1 MVTTRRRVVNCSIS
15 ARQPQGM
22 RGRRQWK
29 GIIHWDEQST
39 LTSGALKPGTQWK
52 QSWIQYG
59 QLCWTFSKVERS
71 TNWTKS
77 TVLNSTL
84 LPGFTS
90 RHQLHDGSCRR
101 GTTALGREDSDIHF
115 TSHFTLYSHNLHF
128 NTYYCNCMSSS
139 SSSSSFICEREYNKP
154 TWQSI
159 IIEQMSAQDS
169 HATRGC
175 SNATSV
181 HRDFF
186 DYCTS

>member
-1 MVTTRRRVVNCSIS
+1 MVTVWRRAVNCYMS
-15 ARQPQGM
+15 ARQP
-22 RGRRQWK
+22 RGTRSRRRLK
-29 GIIHWDEQST
+29 GASLGRTVQAST
-39 LTSGALKPGTQWK
+39 LTAGAVAGRQRLHG
-52 QSWIQYG
+52 G
-59 QLCWTFSKVERS
+59 
-71 TNWTKS
+71 
-77 TVLNSTL
+77 
-84 LPGFTS
+84 S
-90 RHQLHDGSCRR
+90 RRR